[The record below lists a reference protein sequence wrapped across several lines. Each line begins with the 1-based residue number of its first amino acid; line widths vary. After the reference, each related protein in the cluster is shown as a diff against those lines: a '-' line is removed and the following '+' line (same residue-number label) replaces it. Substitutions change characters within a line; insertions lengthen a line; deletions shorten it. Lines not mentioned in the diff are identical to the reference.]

1 MKKTFP
7 LQVPGNADERVLE
20 AIKFDIRKYL
30 KRERRKTIP
39 EGFDQWDFACKVG
52 PDQETAVV
60 TPVTDLFTG
69 IEGVAKTGVPKVY
82 IEVLAAP
89 GKRFPAAP
97 ASVPP
102 TTVEPR
108 LSTELAP
115 PSTEPPATAA
125 I

>member
-20 AIKFDIRKYL
+20 AIKFDVRKYL
-30 KRERRKTIP
+30 KRERRKTFP
-39 EGFDQWDFACKVG
+39 EGFDQWNFACKVG
-52 PDQETAVV
+52 PDQETA
-60 TPVTDLFTG
+60 TDIPVADLFTAL
-69 IEGVAKTGVPKVY
+69 EAVAKTGTPKIY

-97 ASVPP
+97 APTLATGIEPPP
-102 TTVEPR
+102 TTEP
-108 LSTELAP
+108 T
-115 PSTEPPATAA
+115 ATAA